1 MATAIRHRREG
12 TRNSPYYKVV
22 VADKRC
28 HRDGKFLEILGNYDP
43 KKTGTNYKV
52 NVDRIDH
59 WVKNG
64 AQMSDTVRSIVKK
77 ARAAAAQ
84 AA

>member
-1 MATAIRHRREG
+1 MLKIRLARGGAKKR
-12 TRNSPYYKVV
+12 PYYYIV
-22 VADKRC
+22 VADS
-28 HRDGKFLEILGNYDP
+28 HAPRDGKFIEIIGNYDP
-43 KKTGTNYKV
+43 KKPGTNYKV

-77 ARAAAAQ
+77 ARAAAAK

>member
-1 MATAIRHRREG
+1 
-12 TRNSPYYKVV
+12 VV
-22 VADKRC
+22 VADKRSP
-28 HRDGKFLEILGNYDP
+28 RDGKFLEILGNYDP
-43 KKTGTNYKV
+43 KKPGMNYKV

-77 ARAAAAQ
+77 ARAAAAK